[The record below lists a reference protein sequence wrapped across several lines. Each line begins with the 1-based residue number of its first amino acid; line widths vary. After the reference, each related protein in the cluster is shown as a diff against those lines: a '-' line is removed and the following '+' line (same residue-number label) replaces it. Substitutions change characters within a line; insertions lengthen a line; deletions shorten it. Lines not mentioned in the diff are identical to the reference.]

1 MPNKIY
7 PSLWF
12 NNDAKEAAAFY
23 CSIFSGARITHEN
36 PFVSI
41 FEASGQQFLCMNGC
55 LNITPNPAISL
66 MVEYSSEAMLNQ
78 AWEQLSQDGKV
89 LMPLNNYPW
98 SKKYGW
104 VQDRFGISWQLMLID
119 QEPAQKFTPVFMF
132 CGAQQGKAEEA
143 IEYYTSLFPHSSIAS
158 LLKYGPEQ
166 PAVNGQVM
174 HSRFH
179 LHNYQFI
186 AMDSGIPQLFT
197 FNEAVSIVLECKTQE
212 EIDDYWNHLSDGGEE
227 SQCGWV
233 KDRFGV
239 WWQVVPEVL
248 GKLMS
253 DPERMPRVS
262 QAFMKMKKFDIAAL
276 ENA

>member
-1 MPNKIY
+1 MPNRIY
-7 PSLWF
+7 PCLWF
-12 NNDAKEAAAFY
+12 SKQAKEAAAFY
-23 CSIFSGARITHEN
+23 CSVFNNARITHEN

-41 FEASGQQFLCMNGC
+41 FEASGQQFMCLDGC
-55 LNITPNPAISL
+55 PEIKPNPSVSI
-66 MVEYSSEAMLNQ
+66 MVEYSNEAVLNQ
-78 AWEQLSQDGKV
+78 NWEALLQEGKA
-89 LMPLNNYPW
+89 LMPLNTYPW

-119 QEPAQKFTPVFMF
+119 KEPEQKFTPVLMF
-132 CGAQQGKAEEA
+132 CGVQQGKAAEA
-143 IEYYTSLFPHSSIAS
+143 IDYYTSLFPHSSVAS
-158 LLKYGPEQ
+158 LLKYGTENPSVE
-166 PAVNGQVM
+166 GQVM
-174 HSRFH
+174 HSRFY
-179 LHNYQFI
+179 LHNYQLM
-186 AMDSGIPQLFT
+186 AMDSGVPQLFS

-212 EIDDYWNHLSDGGEE
+212 EIDDYWSHLSDGGQE

-233 KDRFGV
+233 KDRFGL

-262 QAFMKMKKFDIAAL
+262 QVFMKMKKFDIAAL